1 VLPGEVSVAEAAR
14 KVKVSQQ
21 SILRWRAEFVEAGKT
36 ALATGRSGPST
47 REAQLEAEDDDLT

>member
-1 VLPGEVSVAEAAR
+1 VSVAEAAR